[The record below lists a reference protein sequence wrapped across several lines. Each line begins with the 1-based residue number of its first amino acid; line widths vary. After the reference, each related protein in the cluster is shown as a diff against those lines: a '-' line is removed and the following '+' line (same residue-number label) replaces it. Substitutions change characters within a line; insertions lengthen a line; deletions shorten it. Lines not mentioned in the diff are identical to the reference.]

1 MVDPV
6 PTPAVSG
13 VESATDINIDPK
25 VENPIVEPDEVLG
38 EAGKK
43 ALAAERKAAR
53 DAQRQLAEANAR
65 LQAIEDAGK
74 SELEKALDK
83 AAKAELAMNAAKQE
97 VERERIARK
106 FSLSDEDT
114 DLLTGDVEQM
124 ERLAARI
131 AQAATPPVT
140 PPVGLP
146 PVPGVGKV
154 PDTRN
159 VPIHDQI
166 AAAEKAGEK
175 DLVAVL
181 KAMQLAS
188 TPAAS

>member
-1 MVDPV
+1 MGDVV
-6 PTPAVSG
+6 VPAVSD
-13 VESATDINIDPK
+13 VDPATDINAEQK
-25 VENPIVEPDEVLG
+25 VEDPTVEPDEVLG

-83 AAKAELAMNAAKQE
+83 AAKAELAMIAARQE
-97 VERERIARK
+97 VDRERIARK

-131 AQAATPPVT
+131 AQTVT
-140 PPVGLP
+140 PPVPQPGVLP
-146 PVPGVGKV
+146 PVPGVDKV

-166 AAAEKAGEK
+166 TAAEKAGEK